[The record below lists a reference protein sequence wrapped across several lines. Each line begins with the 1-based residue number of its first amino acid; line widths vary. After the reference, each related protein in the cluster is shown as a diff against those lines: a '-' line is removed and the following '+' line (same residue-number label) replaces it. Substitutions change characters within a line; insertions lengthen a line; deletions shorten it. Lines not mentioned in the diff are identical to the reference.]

1 MAIILNR
8 RLEAEE
14 HKDISGLYEFI
25 SMLELELD
33 NCISE
38 PSAYL
43 WYIRLE
49 NYEALYSDDLDNA
62 TAEVRYKADQV
73 HLGMPTSVC
82 SSLHVIS
89 EAYTRLTGKSF
100 ASILL
105 SRAHPLYNIPR

>member
-1 MAIILNR
+1 MAIILNHK
-8 RLEAEE
+8 LEAEE
-14 HKDISGLYEFI
+14 HKDVSGLYEFI
-25 SMLELELD
+25 RMLELELD
-33 NCISE
+33 NYISE

-43 WYIRLE
+43 WYIRIDS
-49 NYEALYSDDLDNA
+49 YEMLYSDDPDDA

-100 ASILL
+100 ASIL
-105 SRAHPLYNIPR
+105 SS

>member
-1 MAIILNR
+1 MAIILNHK
-8 RLEAEE
+8 LEAEE

-25 SMLELELD
+25 RMLELELD
-33 NCISE
+33 NYISE

-49 NYEALYSDDLDNA
+49 NYEALCSNNPDNG
-62 TAEVRYKADQV
+62 TIEVRYKADQV
-73 HLGMPTSVC
+73 RLGMPTSVC

>member
-1 MAIILNR
+1 MAIILNHK
-8 RLEAEE
+8 LDAEE
-14 HKDISGLYEFI
+14 HKDVSGLYDFI
-25 SMLELELD
+25 RMLELELD
-33 NCISE
+33 NFISE

-43 WYIRLE
+43 WYIRIDS
-49 NYEALYSDDLDNA
+49 YEMLYSDDPDNA

-89 EAYTRLTGKSF
+89 EAYTRLAGKSF

>member
-1 MAIILNR
+1 MAIILNHK
-8 RLEAEE
+8 LDAEE
-14 HKDISGLYEFI
+14 HKDVSGLYDFI
-25 SMLELELD
+25 RMLELELD
-33 NCISE
+33 NYISE

-43 WYIRLE
+43 WYIRIDS
-49 NYEALYSDDLDNA
+49 YEMLHSDDPDNA

-73 HLGMPTSVC
+73 RLGMPTSVC

-100 ASILL
+100 AGILL

>member
-14 HKDISGLYEFI
+14 HKDVSGLYEFI

-33 NCISE
+33 NYISE

-49 NYEALYSDDLDNA
+49 NYEALCSNNSGNGTPKYFIKPYTTELECKQEGTKLMS
-62 TAEVRYKADQV
+62 
-73 HLGMPTSVC
+73 LGKLESNTTMHFNCIQQS
-82 SSLHVIS
+82 
-89 EAYTRLTGKSF
+89 K
-100 ASILL
+100 
-105 SRAHPLYNIPR
+105 

>member
-8 RLEAEE
+8 RLEVQEA
-14 HKDISGLYEFI
+14 HDISGLYEFVR
-25 SMLELELD
+25 MLELELD
-33 NCISE
+33 NYISE

-49 NYEALYSDDLDNA
+49 SYEALHSDNPGNGTIEA
-62 TAEVRYKADQV
+62 RYKADQV
-73 HLGMPTSVC
+73 HLGMATSVC

-100 ASILL
+100 AGILL

>member
-14 HKDISGLYEFI
+14 HKDVSGLYEFI
-25 SMLELELD
+25 RMLELELD
-33 NCISE
+33 NYISE

-49 NYEALYSDDLDNA
+49 NYEALHSDNPGNGTREA
-62 TAEVRYKADQV
+62 RYKANQV

>member
-1 MAIILNR
+1 MAIILNHK
-8 RLEAEE
+8 LEAEE

-25 SMLELELD
+25 RMLELELD
-33 NCISE
+33 NYISE

-49 NYEALYSDDLDNA
+49 NYEALYSDNPDNGTIEA
-62 TAEVRYKADQV
+62 GYKANQV

-82 SSLHVIS
+82 SSLNVIS